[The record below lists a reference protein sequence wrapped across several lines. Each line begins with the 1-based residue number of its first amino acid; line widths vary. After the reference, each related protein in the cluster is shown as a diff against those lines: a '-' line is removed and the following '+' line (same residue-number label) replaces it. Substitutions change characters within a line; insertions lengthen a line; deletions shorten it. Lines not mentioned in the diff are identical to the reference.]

1 MEVEIGLPLNL
12 YFRKVGEGGKRQ
24 GLFSEIEN
32 SPHFHLYLYVFVYA
46 EHFCAAFGTR
56 KMDVGIHIIQVIP

>member
-1 MEVEIGLPLNL
+1 M
-12 YFRKVGEGGKRQ
+12 GEGGKRQ
-24 GLFSEIEN
+24 GLFSEIGN
-32 SPHFHLYLYVFVYA
+32 SPHFHLYLCVFVYA